1 MHQFEMESK
10 SADINDGIVP
20 RAPSSR
26 EDVGN
31 LVGDVE
37 GNITDGAGRRGDG
50 GEGKWEKQQDLE
62 ILLKIARLKANADRL
77 T

>member
-1 MHQFEMESK
+1 MYEFEMESNP
-10 SADINDGIVP
+10 ADIEDGIVP
-20 RAPSSR
+20 GAPSGR
-26 EDVGN
+26 GGVVN

-50 GEGKWEKQQDLE
+50 GEEKWEKQEDLE
-62 ILLKIARLKANADRL
+62 IAEKIARLKAKADPL